1 MAKKINMGEDAFKH
15 LQGFGIGTAKFNSPG
30 NIPTGHFNLDFA
42 IHFGLSPD
50 NINLSTLEGYDSSK
64 PLGLPLGKVIEISG
78 EEGSGKS
85 SLAYRVVGAAQKM
98 GYTTAW
104 LDAEH
109 SFSEALASINGCDAS
124 KIIMPTNTLSAE
136 EFLDIIEA
144 LCKTKQVPMH
154 DDNGKK
160 VLVEA
165 PKVIVLDS
173 VASLVPKAVGES
185 LSEQQ
190 FMGLLPRVMSQN
202 MGKIAGAAEA
212 NGVLLIFI
220 NQIRE
225 KIGVMFGDPET
236 TPGGRALKHFYSLRL
251 KVTKR
256 KSKEALINRADEE
269 TGEAILIG
277 RQSYVK
283 IEKNRFA
290 KPMLDILD
298 IPIYYEEY
306 FPAAEEVAFNVGRQM
321 KLVSI
326 RNKIYSWEG
335 NRSDVEGKESF
346 IKMLKDSGLMN
357 QFISDIKD
365 KAVENSVLLPPE
377 LELYKGEDDDGAGKN
392 GKVQRSS
399 KAKDST
405 SSKKKPKTTRGKESS

>member
-1 MAKKINMGEDAFKH
+1 MAKKVNMNENAFKH
-15 LQGFGIGTAKFNSPG
+15 LEGFGIGTAKFNSPG
-30 NIPTGHFNLDFA
+30 NIPTGYFNLDFA
-42 IHFGLSPD
+42 VHFGTSPD
-50 NINLSTLEGYDSSK
+50 NVNLNTLEGYDSSK

-85 SLAYRVVGAAQKM
+85 SLAYRVVGAAQKL

-109 SFSEALASINGCDAS
+109 SFSEALAVINGCDPNE
-124 KIIMPTNTLSAE
+124 IIMPDNNATAE
-136 EFLDIIEA
+136 EFLDLIEA
-144 LCKTKQVPMH
+144 LCKTDQVPMMK
-154 DDNGKK
+154 NGKK
-160 VLVEA
+160 ILVPA

-185 LSEQQ
+185 LSDQQ

-225 KIGVMFGDPET
+225 KIGVMFGNPET
-236 TPGGRALKHFYSLRL
+236 TPGGRALKHFYSLRI

-256 KSKEALINRADEE
+256 AGKDYLINRIDEE
-269 TGEAILIG
+269 TGEEILIG
-277 RQSYVK
+277 RKSYLK

-298 IPIYYEEY
+298 IPIYYEVY
-306 FPAAEEVAFNVGRQM
+306 FPAAEEIAFDVGRQM
-321 KLVSI
+321 KLVTI
-326 RNKIYSWEG
+326 RNKIYNWEG
-335 NRSDVEGKESF
+335 NKSEDEGKEAF
-346 IKMLKDSGLMN
+346 LKYLKDNKLMTK
-357 QFISDIKD
+357 FISDIKD
-365 KAVENSVLLPPE
+365 KALENNTLLPPE
-377 LELYKGEDDDGAGKN
+377 LSQYKEEKDGKSGQ
-392 GKVQRSS
+392 VQRSP
-399 KAKDST
+399 KTKDST
-405 SSKKKPKTTRGKESS
+405 NSEKKSKKARGKASS

>member
-1 MAKKINMGEDAFKH
+1 MAKKINMSENAFKH
-15 LQGFGIGTAKFNSPG
+15 LEGFGITTAKFNSPG

-42 IHFGLSPD
+42 IHFGTSPD
-50 NINLSTLEGYDSSK
+50 NINLNTLEGYDSSK

-85 SLAYRVVGAAQKM
+85 SLAYRVIGAAQKL

-109 SFSEALASINGCDAS
+109 SFSEALASINGCNSSD
-124 KIIMPTNTLSAE
+124 IIMPDNNISAE
-136 EFLDIIEA
+136 EFLDMIEA
-144 LCKTKQVPMH
+144 LCRTDKVPMIK
-154 DDNGKK
+154 NGKK
-160 VLVEA
+160 ILVDA

-173 VASLVPKAVGES
+173 IASLVPKAVGES

-190 FMGLLPRVMSQN
+190 FMGLLPRIMSQN

-225 KIGVMFGDPET
+225 QIGVMFGDPEK
-236 TPGGRALKHFYSLRL
+236 TPGGRALKHSFSLRL

-256 KSKEALINRADEE
+256 KSKEALINRIDEE
-269 TGEAILIG
+269 TGEEILIG
-277 RQSYVK
+277 RNSYVK

-290 KPMLDILD
+290 KPMLDIMD

-306 FPAAEEVAFNVGRQM
+306 FPAAEEIAFNVGRQM
-321 KLVSI
+321 KIVSI
-326 RNKIYSWEG
+326 RNKIYNWEG
-335 NRSDVEGKESF
+335 NKSDDEGKEAF
-346 IKMLKDSGLMN
+346 IKNLKDKGLMA
-357 QFISDIKD
+357 QFISDIK
-365 KAVENSVLLPPE
+365 AEAIANSILLPPE
-377 LELYKGEDDDGAGKN
+377 LSQYKEKDDGKSGN
-392 GKVQRSS
+392 VQRSP
-399 KAKDST
+399 KAKNST
-405 SSKKKPKTTRGKESS
+405 SVPKKSKKT

>member
-1 MAKKINMGEDAFKH
+1 MSKKINMSENAFKH
-15 LQGFGIGTAKFNSPG
+15 LEGFTIGTAKFISPG

-42 IHFGLSPD
+42 INFGSSPD
-50 NINLSTLEGYDSSK
+50 NINLNTLEGYDESK

-85 SLAYRVVGAAQKM
+85 SLAYRVVGAAQKL

-109 SFSEALASINGCDAS
+109 SFSEALASINGCDVS
-124 KIIMPTNTLSAE
+124 KIIKPDNNLSAE
-136 EFLDIIEA
+136 QFLDMIEA
-144 LCKTKQVPMH
+144 LCKTEKVPME
-154 DDNGKK
+154 DVNGKK
-160 VLVEA
+160 ILVDP

-225 KIGVMFGDPET
+225 KIGQLFGNPET

-256 KSKEALINRADEE
+256 KGDDYIINRVDEE
-269 TGEAILIG
+269 TGENILIG
-277 RQSYVK
+277 RKSYVK

-298 IPIYYEEY
+298 IPIYYENY
-306 FPAAEEVAFNVGRQM
+306 FPAAEEIAFDVGRQM
-321 KLVSI
+321 KLISI
-326 RNKIYSWEG
+326 RNQVYSWEG
-335 NRSDVEGKESF
+335 NKSEATGKEAF
-346 IKMLKDSGLMN
+346 ISHLKEKGLME
-357 QFISDIKD
+357 QFMSEVKS
-365 KAVENSVLLPPE
+365 KAIESSILLPPE
-377 LELYKGEDDDGAGKN
+377 LTQYKEQKDAGKS
-392 GKVQRSS
+392 GDVQRSS
-399 KAKDST
+399 KDKDST
-405 SSKKKPKTTRGKESS
+405 SSEAKPKKGRGKASS

>member
-1 MAKKINMGEDAFKH
+1 MKKVNTGENAFKH
-15 LQGFGIGTAKFNSPG
+15 LEGFGIGTAKFNSPG

-42 IHFGLSPD
+42 INFGSPPD
-50 NINLSTLEGYDSSK
+50 NINLNTLEGYDSSK

-85 SLAYRVVGAAQKM
+85 SLAYRVVGAAQKL

-109 SFSEALASINGCDAS
+109 SFSEALASINGCDS
-124 KIIMPTNTLSAE
+124 SQIIMPDNNLYAE
-136 EFLDIIEA
+136 EFLDMIQF
-144 LCKTKQVPMH
+144 LCFTDKVPITV
-154 DDNGKK
+154 DGKK
-160 VLVEA
+160 TLVDA

-185 LSEQQ
+185 LSDKQ

-202 MGKIAGAAEA
+202 MGKIAGAAES

-225 KIGVMFGDPET
+225 KIGVMFGNPET

-256 KSKEALINRADEE
+256 ASKEALINRVDEE
-269 TGEAILIG
+269 TGEDILIG
-277 RQSYVK
+277 RKSYVR

-290 KPMLDILD
+290 KPMLEIID

-306 FPAAEEVAFNVGRQM
+306 FPAAEEIAFDVGRQM
-321 KLVSI
+321 KLISI
-326 RNKIYSWEG
+326 RNNIYSWEG
-335 NRSDVEGKESF
+335 NKSEEPGKEAF
-346 IKMLKDSGLMN
+346 IKNLKDNGLMGE
-357 QFISDIKD
+357 FMSVIKAQ
-365 KAVENSVLLPPE
+365 AVENSTLLPPE
-377 LELYKGEDDDGAGKN
+377 LSQYKEKDNGKS
-392 GKVQRSS
+392 GKVQRST

-405 SSKKKPKTTRGKESS
+405 SVPKKPKKPGGKKGS

>member
-1 MAKKINMGEDAFKH
+1 MAKKVNMSENAFKH
-15 LQGFGIGTAKFNSPG
+15 LEGFGIGTAKFNSPG

-42 IHFGLSPD
+42 INFGSSPD
-50 NINLSTLEGYDSSK
+50 NINLNTLEGYDSST

-85 SLAYRVVGAAQKM
+85 SLAYRVVGAAQKL

-109 SFSEALASINGCDAS
+109 SFSESLASINGCDS
-124 KIIMPTNTLSAE
+124 SEIIMPNNNISAE
-136 EFLDIIEA
+136 QFLDLIEA
-144 LCKTKQVPMH
+144 LCKTDSVPMQK
-154 DDNGKK
+154 NGKK
-160 VLVEA
+160 VVVDA

-202 MGKIAGAAEA
+202 MGKIAGAAES

-256 KSKEALINRADEE
+256 KTAESLIKRIDEE
-269 TGEAILIG
+269 TGEEILIG

-290 KPMLDILD
+290 KPMLDIMD

-306 FPAAEEVAFNVGRQM
+306 FPAAEEIAFDVGRQM
-321 KLVSI
+321 KVISI
-326 RNKIYSWEG
+326 RNKIYSW
-335 NRSDVEGKESF
+335 
-346 IKMLKDSGLMN
+346 
-357 QFISDIKD
+357 
-365 KAVENSVLLPPE
+365 
-377 LELYKGEDDDGAGKN
+377 
-392 GKVQRSS
+392 
-399 KAKDST
+399 
-405 SSKKKPKTTRGKESS
+405 

>member
-1 MAKKINMGEDAFKH
+1 MAKKINMSENAFKH
-15 LQGFGIGTAKFNSPG
+15 LEGFGITTAKFNSPG

-42 IHFGLSPD
+42 VHFGTSPD
-50 NINLSTLEGYDSSK
+50 NVNLNTLEGYDESK

-85 SLAYRVVGAAQKM
+85 SLAYRVVGAAQKL

-109 SFSEALASINGCDAS
+109 SFSETLASINGCDS
-124 KIIMPTNTLSAE
+124 SEIIMPDNNISAE
-136 EFLDIIEA
+136 EFLDMIEA
-144 LCKTKQVPMH
+144 LCRTDKVPMEK
-154 DDNGKK
+154 DGKK
-160 VLVEA
+160 ILVDA

-173 VASLVPKAVGES
+173 IASLVPKAVGES

-190 FMGLLPRVMSQN
+190 FMGLLPRIMSQN

-225 KIGVMFGDPET
+225 QIGITFGDPQK
-236 TPGGRALKHFYSLRL
+236 TPGGRALKHSFSLRL
-251 KVTKR
+251 KVTAR
-256 KSKEALINRADEE
+256 KGKEYLITRIDEE
-269 TGEAILIG
+269 TGEEILIG

-290 KPMLDILD
+290 KPMLDIMD

-306 FPAAEEVAFNVGRQM
+306 FPAAEEIAFNVGRQM

-326 RNKIYSWEG
+326 RNQIFNWEG
-335 NRSDVEGKESF
+335 RKSNDEGKEAF
-346 IKMLKDSGLMN
+346 IKNLKDKGLMAE
-357 QFISDIKD
+357 FISSIKA
-365 KAVENSVLLPPE
+365 KAIENSILLPPE
-377 LELYKGEDDDGAGKN
+377 LSQYKEKDDGKS

-405 SSKKKPKTTRGKESS
+405 SVPKKSKKTGGE

>member
-1 MAKKINMGEDAFKH
+1 MAKKINMSENAFKH
-15 LQGFGIGTAKFNSPG
+15 LEGFGIATAKFNSPG

-42 IHFGLSPD
+42 INFGSPPD
-50 NINLSTLEGYDSSK
+50 NINLNTLEGYDSSK
-64 PLGLPLGKVIEISG
+64 PLGIPLGKVIEISG

-85 SLAYRVVGAAQKM
+85 SLAYRVVGAAQKL

-109 SFSEALASINGCDAS
+109 SFSEALAEINGCDVED
-124 KIIMPTNTLSAE
+124 IIMPDNNISAE
-136 EFLDIIEA
+136 QFLDLIEA
-144 LCKTKQVPMH
+144 LCKTEKVPMVKK
-154 DDNGKK
+154 GKK
-160 VLVEA
+160 VLVPA

-225 KIGVMFGDPET
+225 KIGQLFGNPET

-256 KSKEALINRADEE
+256 KGKEYLINRIDEE
-269 TGEAILIG
+269 NGEEILIG
-277 RQSYVK
+277 RKSYVR

-298 IPIYYEEY
+298 IPIYYENY
-306 FPAAEEVAFNVGRQM
+306 FPAAEEIAFDVGRQM
-321 KLVSI
+321 KLISI
-326 RNKIYSWEG
+326 RNKIYSWDG
-335 NRSDVEGKESF
+335 NKSTDEGKEAF
-346 IKMLKDSGLMN
+346 IKNLKDGGLMGLFLAAIKN
-357 QFISDIKD
+357 QALEDNVF
-365 KAVENSVLLPPE
+365 LPPE
-377 LELYKGEDDDGAGKN
+377 LMQYEEEKDGKSGN
-392 GKVQRSS
+392 VQRGS
-399 KAKDST
+399 KVKDST
-405 SSKKKPKTTRGKESS
+405 SSKKKPKKS

>member
-1 MAKKINMGEDAFKH
+1 MAKKVNMSENAFKH
-15 LQGFGIGTAKFNSPG
+15 LEGFGIGTAKFNSPG

-42 IHFGLSPD
+42 INFGTSPD
-50 NINLSTLEGYDSSK
+50 NINLNTLEGYDSST

-85 SLAYRVVGAAQKM
+85 SLAYRVVGAAQKL

-109 SFSEALASINGCDAS
+109 SFSEALAAINGCDS
-124 KIIMPTNTLSAE
+124 SEIIMPDNNLSAE
-136 EFLDIIEA
+136 QFLDLIEA
-144 LCKTKQVPMH
+144 LCKTDSVPMKK
-154 DDNGKK
+154 NGKK
-160 VLVEA
+160 VVVDA

-202 MGKIAGAAEA
+202 MGKIAGAAES

-256 KSKEALINRADEE
+256 QTKESLIKRIDEE
-269 TGEAILIG
+269 TGEEVLIG

-290 KPMLDILD
+290 KPMLDIMD

-306 FPAAEEVAFNVGRQM
+306 FPAAEEIAFDVGRQM
-321 KLVSI
+321 KVISI
-326 RNKIYSWEG
+326 RNKIYNWEG
-335 NRSDVEGKESF
+335 NKSEDEGKGAF
-346 IKMLKDSGLMN
+346 IQHLKDNGLMDT
-357 QFISDIKD
+357 FISSIKA
-365 KAVENSVLLPPE
+365 KALEEKILLPPE
-377 LELYKGEDDDGAGKN
+377 LSQYKEEDNGKS
-392 GKVQRSS
+392 GKVQRGS
-399 KAKDST
+399 KAKNSP
-405 SSKKKPKTTRGKESS
+405 SGKKKPKKS

>member
-1 MAKKINMGEDAFKH
+1 MAKKVNMGENAFKH
-15 LQGFGIGTAKFNSPG
+15 LEGFTIGTAKFVSPG

-42 IHFGLSPD
+42 INFGSSPD
-50 NINLSTLEGYDSSK
+50 NINLSTLEGYDESK

-85 SLAYRVVGAAQKM
+85 SLAYRVVGAAQKL

-109 SFSEALASINGCDAS
+109 SFSEALASINGCDVS
-124 KIIMPTNTLSAE
+124 KIIKPDNNLSAE
-136 EFLDIIEA
+136 QFLDMIEA
-144 LCKTKQVPMH
+144 LCKTEKVPME
-154 DDNGKK
+154 DVNGKK
-160 VLVEA
+160 ILVDP

-225 KIGVMFGDPET
+225 KIGQLFGNPET

-251 KVTKR
+251 KVTQR
-256 KSKEALINRADEE
+256 RGDDFVINRVDEE
-269 TGEAILIG
+269 TGELILIG
-277 RQSYVK
+277 RKSWVK

-290 KPMLDILD
+290 KPMADILD
-298 IPIYYEEY
+298 IPIYYERH
-306 FPAAEEVAFNVGRQM
+306 FPAAEEIAFDVGRQM
-321 KLVSI
+321 KLISI
-326 RNKIYSWEG
+326 RNQIYNWDG
-335 NRSDVEGKESF
+335 NKSVTKGKEAF
-346 IKMLKDSGLMN
+346 LNNLKDNGLMAE
-357 QFISDIKD
+357 FMSIIKTTALD
-365 KAVENSVLLPPE
+365 NNVLLPPE
-377 LELYKGEDDDGAGKN
+377 LMQYKGEKDAGKS
-392 GKVQRSS
+392 GKVQRGS
-399 KAKDST
+399 KTKDS
-405 SSKKKPKTTRGKESS
+405 SSSEAKPKTTRRKKST

>member
-1 MAKKINMGEDAFKH
+1 MSENAFKH
-15 LQGFGIGTAKFNSPG
+15 LEGFGITTAKFNSPG

-42 IHFGLSPD
+42 INFGTSPD
-50 NINLSTLEGYDSSK
+50 NINLNTLEGYDESK

-85 SLAYRVVGAAQKM
+85 SLAYRVVGAAQKL

-109 SFSEALASINGCDAS
+109 SFSEALAEINGCDAS
-124 KIIMPTNTLSAE
+124 EIIMPDNNLYAE
-136 EFLDIIEA
+136 EFLDMIQF
-144 LCKTKQVPMH
+144 LCFTDKVPMVK
-154 DDNGKK
+154 NGKK
-160 VLVEA
+160 VAVDA

-173 VASLVPKAVGES
+173 IASLVPKAVGES
-185 LSEQQ
+185 LSDQQ

-202 MGKIAGAAEA
+202 MGKVAGAAES

-225 KIGVMFGDPET
+225 QIGVMFGDPEK
-236 TPGGRALKHFYSLRL
+236 TPGGRALKHAFSLRL

-256 KSKEALINRADEE
+256 KSKDALINRVDEE
-269 TGEAILIG
+269 TGEEILIG
-277 RQSYVK
+277 RNSYVK

-290 KPMLDILD
+290 KPMLDVLD

-306 FPAAEEVAFNVGRQM
+306 FPAAEEIAFNVGRQM
-321 KLVSI
+321 KIISI
-326 RNKIYSWEG
+326 RNKIYNWEG
-335 NRSDVEGKESF
+335 NKSDEPGRQAF
-346 IKMLKDSGLMN
+346 IDNLKKNGLMAE
-357 QFISDIKD
+357 FISSIKE
-365 KAVENSVLLPPE
+365 KAIENSVLLPPE
-377 LELYKGEDDDGAGKN
+377 LSQYKEEKDGKS

-399 KAKDST
+399 KTKDST
-405 SSKKKPKTTRGKESS
+405 SVPKKPKKSGGK

>member
-1 MAKKINMGEDAFKH
+1 MAKKINMSEDAFKH
-15 LQGFGIGTAKFNSPG
+15 LEGFGITTAKFNSPG

-42 IHFGLSPD
+42 VNFGTSPD
-50 NINLSTLEGYDSSK
+50 NINLNTLEGYDSSK

-85 SLAYRVVGAAQKM
+85 SLAYRVVGAAQKL

-109 SFSEALASINGCDAS
+109 SFSETLAAINGCDAS
-124 KIIMPTNTLSAE
+124 KIIMPDNNMFAE
-136 EFLDIIEA
+136 GFLDMIEA
-144 LCKTKQVPMH
+144 LCKTDKVPMVK
-154 DDNGKK
+154 DGKK
-160 VLVEA
+160 IIVDA

-173 VASLVPKAVGES
+173 IASLVPKAVGES
-185 LSEQQ
+185 LSDQQ
-190 FMGLLPRVMSQN
+190 FMGLLPRIMSQN

-225 KIGVMFGDPET
+225 QIGVMFGDPEK
-236 TPGGRALKHFYSLRL
+236 TPGGRALKHAFSLRL

-256 KSKEALINRADEE
+256 KSKEALITRVDEE
-269 TGEAILIG
+269 TGEEILIG

-290 KPMLDILD
+290 KPMLDIMD

-306 FPAAEEVAFNVGRQM
+306 FPAAEEIAFDVGRQM
-321 KLVSI
+321 KLVTI
-326 RNKIYSWEG
+326 RNMIFNWEG
-335 NRSDVEGKESF
+335 NKSESAGKEAF
-346 IKMLKDSGLMN
+346 IKNLKEKGLMAE
-357 QFISDIKD
+357 FISSIKA
-365 KAVENSVLLPPE
+365 KAIENNTLLPPE
-377 LELYKGEDDDGAGKN
+377 LSQYKEKDDGKS

-399 KAKDST
+399 KTKDST
-405 SSKKKPKTTRGKESS
+405 SVPKKPKKAGGE